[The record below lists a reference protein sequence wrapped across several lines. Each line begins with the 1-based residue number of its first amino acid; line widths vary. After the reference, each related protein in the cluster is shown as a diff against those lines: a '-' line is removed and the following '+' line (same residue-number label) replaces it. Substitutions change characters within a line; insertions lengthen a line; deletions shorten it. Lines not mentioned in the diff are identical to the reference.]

1 MRQHRQTMK
10 GKVRD
15 TLREVTNQE
24 EKPQGLGSEIAGLFA
39 KIKID
44 SDIPELRG
52 YDVEMSFFG

>member
-1 MRQHRQTMK
+1 MK

-24 EKPQGLGSEIAGLFA
+24 EKPQGLGSEIACSFA
-39 KIKID
+39 RVGVD

-52 YDVEMSFFG
+52 FDIEMPFFG